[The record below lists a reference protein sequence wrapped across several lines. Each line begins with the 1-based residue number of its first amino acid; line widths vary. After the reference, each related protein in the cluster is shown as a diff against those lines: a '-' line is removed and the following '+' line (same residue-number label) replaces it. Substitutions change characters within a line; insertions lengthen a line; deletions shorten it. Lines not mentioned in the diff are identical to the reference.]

1 MRLIIFGPPGS
12 GKGTYS
18 AILKKMLGVTPIST
32 GDIFRDAVKKKSSL
46 GMKIADFLKKGEL
59 VPDEIVIDVLRKKLN
74 ELEKS
79 EGFILDGFPRTL
91 KQAEA
96 LANLTEIDAVIQIVV
111 SESIIID
118 RLSNRRICPNC
129 GAIYNLKNLKPKVDE
144 ICDKCGSHLIQ
155 REDDKP
161 EIIKVRLQKYRR
173 QTRPIMR
180 YFRGKVPIIKVV
192 SRKPDQDPIVIA
204 ERIVKK
210 LRKIG
215 LES

>member
-18 AILKKMLGVTPIST
+18 AILKKMLGVTPLST

-118 RLSNRRICPNC
+118 RLSNRRVCPNC
-129 GAIYNLKNLKPKVDE
+129 GAIYNLKSLKPKVDE
-144 ICDKCGSHLIQ
+144 LCDKCGVPLIQ

-173 QTRPIMR
+173 QTRRIMR

-204 ERIVKK
+204 ERIVEK

-215 LES
+215 LEN

>member
-18 AILKKMLGVTPIST
+18 AILKKMLGVTPLST
-32 GDIFRDAVKKKSSL
+32 GDIFRDAVKKKSPL
-46 GMKIADFLKKGEL
+46 GMKIANFLKKGEL

-129 GAIYNLKNLKPKVDE
+129 GAIYNLKSLKPKVDE
-144 ICDKCGSHLIQ
+144 LCDKCGVPLIQ